1 MTLIASSS
9 LEIQIKRHINVL
21 GFLLCEFTVHCN
33 VNSKRKGKKA
43 EGNETGVLNAS
54 LYNDISQNSVGSYI
68 YKWKDFQGE
77 IFIKNFFSL

>member
-1 MTLIASSS
+1 MCKEGLFLIS
-9 LEIQIKRHINVL
+9 LFYFAE
-21 GFLLCEFTVHCN
+21 
-33 VNSKRKGKKA
+33 A